1 MRVLVVT
8 VVHRP
13 DDARIRQREIEALLA
28 AGAEVTYAAPFTDW
42 GVAPDTDRDGL
53 RCLDLPRAAG
63 RRRTAAA
70 RAARHLLAAEAPAHD
85 VVLVHDPEL
94 VPALASLRGAASMPV
109 RVWDVH
115 EDTAAALS
123 MKSWLPAPLRRPVA
137 GAVHTLEGFAEKRIR
152 LLLAE
157 EGYRERFTG
166 EHPVVPNSTPV
177 PAEVP
182 PPDRPVAVYV
192 GHVTAARGCAEL
204 VALAARLREGGSAVR
219 VEVVGHADAESTTT
233 LRTAHDSGDLTW
245 HGFVPNQR
253 ALEIVQGAMAG
264 LSLLHDEPN
273 YRHSRPTK
281 VLEYMARGIPVV
293 TTPTPPARAL
303 VEEHACGIVV
313 PFRDV
318 AATVD
323 AVRLLETDG
332 SLRARFAKAGHAA
345 ALADHDWNTHGR
357 EFVEVLRTWAGTP

>member
-1 MRVLVVT
+1 VKVLVVT

-13 DDARIRQREIEALLA
+13 DDARIRQRQIEALLA
-28 AGAEVTYAAPFTDW
+28 AGVEVTYAAPFTDW
-42 GVAPDTDRDGL
+42 GVAPDVERDGL
-53 RCLDLPRAAG
+53 RCLDLPRAVG
-63 RRRTAAA
+63 RRRLAAA
-70 RAARHLLAAEAPAHD
+70 RAARALLRAEAPRHD

-94 VPALASLRGAASMPV
+94 VPALATLRGAASMPV

-123 MKSWLPAPLRRPVA
+123 MKSWLPSPLRRPVA
-137 GAVHTLEGFAEKRIR
+137 GGVHTLEGFAEKRIR

-157 EGYRERFTG
+157 DGYRDRFHG

-177 PAEVP
+177 PADVP

-192 GHVTAARGCAEL
+192 GHVTAARGGAEL
-204 VALAARLREGGSAVR
+204 VALAARLRAGGSGVR
-219 VEVVGHADAESTTT
+219 VEVVGHADAE
-233 LRTAHDSGDLTW
+233 TAAALTAAAGDLTW

-253 ALEIVQGAMAG
+253 ALEIVQGSMVG

-281 VLEYMARGIPVV
+281 VLEYMARGVPVV

-313 PFRDV
+313 PFGDIG
-318 AATVD
+318 ATYD
-323 AVRLLETDG
+323 AVRRLEGDAG
-332 SLRARFAKAGHAA
+332 LRAQLAKAGHAA
-345 ALADHDWNTHGR
+345 ALAEHDWARHGR
-357 EFVEVLRTWAGTP
+357 EFVDVLQAWAAAR